1 MMVSNLIAILLLV
14 LVGYVWS
21 ARGFF
26 SSLLN
31 LLVTLAA
38 GAIAFALWET
48 VAMAIVK
55 GVASDNR
62 FLLDI
67 AWGGSLITV
76 FVVALA
82 AISLIVNAVV
92 RANIKVPK
100 GVDWIGGAVC
110 GLGAGLIVS
119 GMTFIGTSQLRTA
132 EIDNLMQ
139 YQPVDYDNNGYLV
152 RSQLWVPVDT
162 WTAGLYGFWSE
173 RSMRETFGGGKTMAA
188 WRPHVADEGHLLRMA
203 ETDVLL
209 RYSLSE
215 KDIDFVGR
223 YTVGLEQPP
232 ASKRPKDYKPPTLK
246 DLVGVDRKPVAMTDG
261 TMIDGQA
268 YVEGFL
274 VNFHSTAKEK
284 GGQVAIGAGSATL
297 VVRNQSDTK
306 SLALQPIAVVSQ
318 AKGSSREIGRWRFD
332 TRNFF
337 VGSVGGQSDAS
348 MAFEFL
354 VPNNN
359 ANDPDQVWRPLALYV
374 RGVRFDLTVDDG
386 QTVKP
391 ALTFWTPEDRDDAV
405 ESRSLFELVEANR
418 PENSPGAPIKI
429 DKNDP
434 NRALRMTN
442 RIPDNITL
450 NGGELSGVELTK
462 GQQII
467 NCLDLRLQTKFLAGN
482 DVDRSLRVEEF
493 QPGPGTAVIS
503 INVSRDLGK
512 WSATEPES
520 TGAVGAPTI
529 VDSLGQRYEA
539 IGYVYRDR
547 SDVRIRFTPGQPLAG
562 LGDAPSIS
570 RSRDDQKLFLIFRIA
585 SGVKLKQYSIGT
597 TGIVDIQSDEETPTQ
612 TNK

>member
-1 MMVSNLIAILLLV
+1 MMVTNLIAILLMV

-26 SSLLN
+26 SALLN
-31 LLVTLAA
+31 LLVTISA
-38 GAIAFALWET
+38 GAVAFALWET
-48 VAMAIVK
+48 VAEALIK
-55 GVASDNR
+55 GSSNDNR
-62 FLLDI
+62 FILDI
-67 AWGGSLITV
+67 VWGGTLLTLFI
-76 FVVALA
+76 VALA
-82 AISLIVNAVV
+82 VISLTVNAVV

-100 GVDWIGGAVC
+100 VVDWIGGAVC

-119 GMTFIGTSQLRTA
+119 GMALIGTSQFRTA

-162 WTAGLYGFWSE
+162 WTAGLYNFWSE

-209 RYSLSE
+209 RYSLGP
-215 KDIDFVGR
+215 KDVDYIGR
-223 YTVGLEQPP
+223 YTVGLEQPS
-232 ASKRPKDYKPPTLK
+232 AAKRPKDYKPPTLK
-246 DLVGVDRKPVAMTDG
+246 DLVGVDKKPVGMTDG
-261 TMIDGQA
+261 TLIDGQA
-268 YVEGFL
+268 YVEGFV

-297 VVRNQSDTK
+297 VVRNEANDRSIT
-306 SLALQPIAVVSQ
+306 LQPIAVVSQ
-318 AKGSSREIGRWRFD
+318 AKGSSTDLGRWRFD

-337 VGSVGGQSDAS
+337 VGSVGAQAEVP

-354 VPNNN
+354 IPKDGEN
-359 ANDPDQVWRPLALYV
+359 WHPLALYV
-374 RGVRFDLTVDDG
+374 RGVRFDLVDSEGTVAKSNADY
-386 QTVKP
+386 
-391 ALTFWTPEDRDDAV
+391 WTPADRDDAV
-405 ESRSLFELVEANR
+405 EGQRIFDVVRKDTKPLD
-418 PENSPGAPIKI
+418 PGQI
-429 DKNDP
+429 DKNP
-434 NRALRMTN
+434 LLAIKLSS

-450 NGGELSGVELTK
+450 NGGELSGVELSK

-467 NCLDLRLQTKFLAGN
+467 NCLDLRLQIKQLADN
-482 DVDRSLRVEEF
+482 TVERSLRVEDF

-503 INVSRDLGK
+503 INVSKDMGK
-512 WSATEPES
+512 WAATEPES

-529 VDSLGQRYEA
+529 VDNLGQSYPA

-547 SDVRIRFTPGQPLAG
+547 NEVRIRFTPGQPLAN
-562 LGDAPSIS
+562 LGEAPAIS
-570 RSRDDQKLFLIFRIA
+570 RSRDDQKLFLIFRLA
-585 SGVKLKQYSIGT
+585 AGVKIKKYTIGT
-597 TGIVDIQSDEETPTQ
+597 TGIIEIATELESPTTQ